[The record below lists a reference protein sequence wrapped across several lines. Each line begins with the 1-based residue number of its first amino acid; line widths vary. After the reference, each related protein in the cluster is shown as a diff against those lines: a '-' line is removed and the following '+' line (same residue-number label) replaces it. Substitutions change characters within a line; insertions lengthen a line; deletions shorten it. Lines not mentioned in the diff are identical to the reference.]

1 MGTLV
6 ALGFSLVIG
15 AGIGLIGFIVS
26 LFTGYITV
34 FDSIA
39 LGVVGG
45 MSAHGLLHIHPGLA
59 VLIGIAIF
67 AALLF
72 LQSTRPGFWIVGIT
86 LSLVWGFIVSLFA
99 FSMSGESMAWTL
111 IAWGIGTLA
120 ALGLHLRARA
130 NMNSI

>member
-26 LFTGYITV
+26 LFTGYITI

-39 LGVVGG
+39 LGVIGG
-45 MSAHGLLHIHPGLA
+45 TVARGVFNLNPGLA
-59 VLIGIAIF
+59 VLLGFIIF
-67 AALLF
+67 AALAWA
-72 LQSTRPGFWIVGIT
+72 QSTRPGFWIVGIT